1 MLSVKDE
8 MCKCG
13 EHAASISSSAIG
25 SGRAIKKNSSLCV
38 SGPNPS
44 LRSRLPSQGL
54 NTATENGHYSSQHN
68 TPVMGRSVEPDT
80 VLSAVNIAGKPP
92 EITPVDRKSTR
103 LNSSHTVISYAVF
116 CLKKK
121 KQKIWIQ

>member
-25 SGRAIKKNSSLCV
+25 SGRAIKKNSSLRV

-54 NTATENGHYSSQHN
+54 NTATEKGHYSSQHN
-68 TPVMGRSVEPDT
+68 TPVMSCRSVESDT

-92 EITPVDRKSTR
+92 ESTPDVLTPTG
-103 LNSSHTVISYAVF
+103 NSSINSSSVHHLSTLPYSQQV
-116 CLKKK
+116 K
-121 KQKIWIQ
+121 

>member
-25 SGRAIKKNSSLCV
+25 SGRAIKKNSSPRV

-68 TPVMGRSVEPDT
+68 SPVMSRSVEPDT

-92 EITPVDRKSTR
+92 EITPDVLTPTG
-103 LNSSHTVISYAVF
+103 NSSINSSSVHHLSTPPYSQQV
-116 CLKKK
+116 K
-121 KQKIWIQ
+121 